1 MLTAVTDSTLQFFW
15 FVQTQIS
22 SMLCCKREMLSV
34 RACVCVSLYRST
46 VRLTRC
52 VSVCFPAWVSCSACQ
67 LNVNR
72 EVLGSQRVSNF
83 NPAIVP
89 LPLLT
94 HRSSG
99 CTACSLQPA
108 GWGGSVQGPRIL
120 LRTVKD
126 KVWLSVF
133 VNNTAA
139 AMVKVHTGEA
149 AVCHNVLYGAD

>member
-94 HRSSG
+94 NRSSG

-108 GWGGSVQGPRIL
+108 GRGGRSGTQDTPEDGEGQG
-120 LRTVKD
+120 VAEC
-126 KVWLSVF
+126 VCEQHSSS
-133 VNNTAA
+133 
-139 AMVKVHTGEA
+139 HGE
-149 AVCHNVLYGAD
+149 GAHR